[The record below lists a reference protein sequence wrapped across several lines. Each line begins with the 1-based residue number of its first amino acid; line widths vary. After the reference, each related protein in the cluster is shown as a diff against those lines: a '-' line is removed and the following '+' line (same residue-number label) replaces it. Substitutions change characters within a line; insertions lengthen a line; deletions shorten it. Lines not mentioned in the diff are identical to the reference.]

1 MMKEATHY
9 SNKEYKRLG
18 DRIRKDPEHIA
29 DEDFE
34 MLQELRM
41 TYKEPL
47 AVIFTVIEKA
57 AHKVDP
63 NCICTYRVKRI
74 ESIVSKLL
82 RFPEMQVN
90 RAEDIAGCR
99 CIMSSTEKVYKLYNK
114 LIKNQE
120 RLPFEFQGRIHD
132 YIAEPKE
139 SGYRSIHLNA
149 VLKGGDNRRIEIQL
163 RSLEH
168 HNWATLVEITDLLFR
183 SRLKEYGKNG
193 NAELFD
199 LHRLLSKEEQK
210 MTEKERY
217 VIADTVMK
225 YQYIE
230 RLGDVFSRNYLDVR
244 RQWNKMKLQNYHFFL
259 VATDSEGVP
268 DFSGFLGFEE
278 AEKAYF
284 ERFTNNTGNL
294 NIVLTHLQK
303 AGFTK
308 ISVAYSNYFL
318 TFNNTLTRIL
328 YYLSEAVIFAYK
340 QHRIKLFRRYYSFF
354 LNIIEYW
361 MEKQLLEANSFRHDT
376 NLKRSILN
384 ETEWSNSIKDGV
396 VALNHITHRMQKNLS
411 FDPLHIVAYIIMKTK
426 WNKFRRKIKEQYGQ
440 KEEQQQ

>member
-1 MMKEATHY
+1 MKEEETIRY
-9 SNKEYKRLG
+9 SNKDYKRLG
-18 DRIRKDPEHIA
+18 DRIRKDPDNIS
-29 DEDFE
+29 DEDLRV
-34 MLQELRM
+34 LQQLRL

-47 AVIFTVIEKA
+47 AVIFTAIEKS

-99 CIMSSTEKVYKLYNK
+99 CILSSTEKVYKLYEK
-114 LIKNQE
+114 LMKNQD

-168 HNWATLVEITDLLFR
+168 HNWATLVEITDLLFQ
-183 SRLKEYGKNG
+183 SRLKEFGRKG
-193 NAELFD
+193 NSDLFD
-199 LHRLLSKEEQK
+199 LHRLLA
-210 MTEKERY
+210 KERDEMTPGDCY
-217 VIADTVMK
+217 QIADTAI
-225 YQYIE
+225 QYHYMD
-230 RLGDVFSRNYLDVR
+230 RLGEVFTRNYLDVR

-259 VATDSEGVP
+259 IATDSEGVP

-278 AEKAYF
+278 AERAYF
-284 ERFTNNTGNL
+284 DRFTNNTGNL

-318 TFNNTLTRIL
+318 TFNNTLMRIL
-328 YYLSEAVIFAYK
+328 LYLSEAVVMSYH
-340 QHRIKLFRRYYSFF
+340 QHRLRQFRRYYQAYLDIVRFW
-354 LNIIEYW
+354 N
-361 MEKQLLEANSFRHDT
+361 EKQGLELDSFRHDSYI
-376 NLKRSILN
+376 KRSILN
-384 ETEWSNSIKDGV
+384 EMEWSTSIKDEV
-396 VALNHITHRMQKNLS
+396 NAFRTITIQMHRRLGFSLTGIVPYIVMKRMQSRFKQEMQEHEENL
-411 FDPLHIVAYIIMKTK
+411 
-426 WNKFRRKIKEQYGQ
+426 
-440 KEEQQQ
+440 